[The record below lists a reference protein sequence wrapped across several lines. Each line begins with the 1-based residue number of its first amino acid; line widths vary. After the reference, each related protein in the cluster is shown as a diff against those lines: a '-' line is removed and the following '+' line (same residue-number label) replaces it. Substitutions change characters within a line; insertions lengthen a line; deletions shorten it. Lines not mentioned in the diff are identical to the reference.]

1 MFSQRSLVQKYQDII
16 ISFPLVT
23 GVYYKQFYISFINLF
38 VYFSSVTA
46 LSWSGSVE
54 RTGILV
60 LGVRQ

>member
-1 MFSQRSLVQKYQDII
+1 MQEIQKNPII
-16 ISFPLVT
+16 NFPLVT
-23 GVYYKQFYISFINLF
+23 GVDYKQFYISFINLF

-46 LSWSGSVE
+46 LSWSGSME